1 MVFMFSTNTI
11 YHMNIP
17 NIIKNRNKHSS
28 GRFRTLYQG
37 RLDTVISQDV
47 YIEHFVLLSITI
59 DYAYFEEA

>member
-1 MVFMFSTNTI
+1 MVFSQALKHAFVESDGI

-47 YIEHFVLLSITI
+47 YI
-59 DYAYFEEA
+59 